1 MNFLFLIRYKNI
13 IVKLLDPIIVFR
25 VNIMKVPDN
34 NREEFFKTLLELN
47 ANDLVHGAYGIEGDK
62 VVIVDTLQVENLDIN
77 EFQSTIESIGLALV
91 QQYELL
97 SKFNQ

>member
-1 MNFLFLIRYKNI
+1 
-13 IVKLLDPIIVFR
+13 
-25 VNIMKVPDN
+25 MKVPNN

-47 ANDLVHGAYGIEGDK
+47 ANDLVHGAYGIEGEN

-91 QQYELL
+91 QHYELL